1 MPNVTSRILKSIHII
16 VKKELQQE
24 NLQETIQKYID
35 TQTRKGFPFAELTIL
50 HYRMLNGAELDKVIS
65 VAAAIELLVLSF
77 DILDDIEDN
86 DDNQKLWLNEQSIA
100 LNASTAMIFV
110 CIEVIRKTDLKYKEK
125 AISVL
130 IEYSLLSISGQHMD
144 LLNNRRTE
152 KDYIEMTLKKSGS
165 LVSLACL
172 IGAALAG
179 YKELEIIRR
188 YSQFIGLIGQLN
200 NDINDLSSWEGKNDL
215 LNKKISLPI
224 IYLLGYKGNGV
235 EMIISYYNGS
245 IEKDELIRNQEQ
257 VTKIIEQSGALLYT
271 EITKKIYQNKVRAE
285 FQYLDIDNKFM
296 NQLLDYLN

>member
-1 MPNVTSRILKSIHII
+1 LPDVSRILKSIHIL
-16 VKKELQQE
+16 VKTELQQE
-24 NLQETIQKYID
+24 NLQETIQKYMD

-77 DILDDIEDN
+77 DILDDIEDR
-86 DDNQKLWLNEQSIA
+86 DDDQKLWLNEQSIA

-110 CIEVIRKTDLKYKEK
+110 GIEVIRKTDLKYKEK
-125 AISVL
+125 AISIL
-130 IEYSLLSISGQHMD
+130 LEYSLLSISGQHMD
-144 LLNNRRTE
+144 LLNNCRTE
-152 KDYIEMTLKKSGS
+152 KDYLEMTLKKSGS

-179 YKELEIIRR
+179 YKDLGIIRR

-224 IYLLGYKGNGV
+224 IYLLRYKGNGA
-235 EMIISYYNGS
+235 EMIRSYYNGT
-245 IEKDELIRNQEQ
+245 IERDDLIRNQEQ
-257 VTKIIEQSGALLYT
+257 IIKIIEESGALLYT
-271 EITKKIYQNKVRAE
+271 EIIKKIYQNKVRDE
-285 FQYLDIDNKFM
+285 LQYLDIDNNFM
-296 NQLLDYLN
+296 NQLLNYLN